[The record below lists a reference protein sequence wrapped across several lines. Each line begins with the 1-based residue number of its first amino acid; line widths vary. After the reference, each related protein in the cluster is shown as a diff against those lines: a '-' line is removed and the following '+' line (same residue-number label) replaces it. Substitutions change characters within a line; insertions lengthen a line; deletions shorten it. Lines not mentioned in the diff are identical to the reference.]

1 MFTAEKSPLP
11 FFVLAGPVNAG
22 FITFSGRELQVDWR
36 GALLLR
42 IVQRIGMHLSRAF
55 LNVAVTTFC
64 TKTPE
69 GAFSPK
75 PSQKTQAMVW
85 FP

>member
-1 MFTAEKSPLP
+1 MEKSPLP
-11 FFVLAGPVNAG
+11 FFVLAGTVNAG
-22 FITFSGRELQVDWR
+22 FIMFSGRELDWR
-36 GALLLR
+36 GALLLDHG
-42 IVQRIGMHLSRAF
+42 IVQMIGVHFSSCF
-55 LNVAVTTFC
+55 LDVVVTTFC